1 MICCRKARWI
11 VRMVLLAGIRVV
23 CAAGS
28 DESRAASAQNA
39 LACAASRETP
49 LRESLASAGLMMN
62 IAEHPKSIR
71 VVAQKLLT
79 EALDSPATKSAKC
92 AGCRAPSTPEIVYR
106 VVPTAFLPSPEQPAM
121 CLGLERATQKHPLA
135 FPSRGFDNVGAL
147 NSWIN
152 DFSQGRGSDGQ
163 QLYAQCGG
171 NCSPR
176 YTFLITPSAT
186 GLKVG
191 TQVVCGLARDR
202 EVDDYRVSTALRST
216 CHRRAATVADPAAKR

>member
-1 MICCRKARWI
+1 MICCRKARWVI
-11 VRMVLLAGIRVV
+11 SIVLLAGIRVV

-28 DESRAASAQNA
+28 DESRSASALNE

-49 LRESLASAGLMMN
+49 LRESVASAGLMMN

-79 EALDSPATKSAKC
+79 EAIDSPAPKSTNC
-92 AGCRAPSTPEIVYR
+92 PGCRAPSPPEIVYR
-106 VVPTAFLPSPEQPAM
+106 VAPTAFLPSPQQPAM
-121 CLGLERATQKHPLA
+121 CLGLERATQNHPLA
-135 FPSRGFDNVGAL
+135 FPSREFDNVGAL
-147 NSWIN
+147 NAWIS

-171 NCSPR
+171 DCSPR
-176 YTFLITPSAT
+176 YTFLIAPGAS

-191 TQVVCGLARDR
+191 TQVICGLARDR
-202 EVDDYRVSTALRST
+202 EVDDYRVSTALRIT
-216 CHRRAATVADPAAKR
+216 CDQRAAPVAGLAAKR